1 MATDLDLLRD
11 LCAAPAP
18 TGFEAPVQDVVRRR
32 LSALAAPRA
41 TRWATSGARSR
52 AQARR
57 TSSSPRTPT
66 RSASSSPT
74 WTSKGFVSFDK
85 IGGVDP
91 QLLPGR
97 NLVIH
102 GANGPVNG
110 VVGRKPSH
118 KMTKEER
125 AKAPDL
131 SDQWLDIGCSTPRGG
146 PGPRADRRPH
156 HLPAELPAAAGA
168 RYASPAFDNRAGV
181 YVCLRALEHYAA
193 APAAADLT
201 ALLTVH
207 EETTF
212 MGAKAMAMRRQPDVI
227 IVVDVDFAS
236 DDPGLDAKKL
246 GGEVKL
252 GAGPVIHRGA
262 GGNLA
267 LTDLALEVAEDE
279 GIPVQVKAMP
289 GNTSTDAEEL
299 MAAGE
304 AATLSFS
311 IPLRNMHSAFEVI
324 AAGRRRGRRAAGRR
338 RRRAASPRR
347 LGPRALRAARL
358 AGSGRRGRLEAP
370 RGAVSALPGPRPS
383 RRCGRP
389 ARNSDERAPG
399 PSGAASVAASSRA
412 ISGCHWG
419 APAPSGGTG
428 RRSRRRAA
436 RRAAR
441 CAGRDTP

>member
-18 TGFEAPVQDVVRRR
+18 TGFEAPVQDLVRQRLAA
-32 LSALAAPRA
+32 LSAPDGDPLGNVWGTVKGQGAPHVVVTA
-41 TRWATSGARSR
+41 HADQIGLIVTYVDEN
-52 AQARR
+52 
-57 TSSSPRTPT
+57 
-66 RSASSSPT
+66 
-74 WTSKGFVSFDK
+74 GFVSFDK
-85 IGGVDP
+85 IGGVDA

-97 NLVIH
+97 NLLVH
-102 GANGPVNG
+102 TSKGVVNG

-118 KMTKEER
+118 KMSKEER

-131 SDQWLDIGCSTPRGG
+131 TDQWLDVGCSTREQALALVQIGDPITFPPNFLELAGG
-146 PGPRADRRPH
+146 
-156 HLPAELPAAAGA
+156 

-212 MGAKAMAMRRQPDVI
+212 MGAKAMAIKWQPDVI

-236 DDPGLDAKKL
+236 DDPGMDAKKL

-262 GGNLA
+262 AGNLA
-267 LTDLALEVAEDE
+267 LTDLAIQVAKDE
-279 GIPVQVKAMP
+279 GIPCQVKAMP

-299 MAAGE
+299 MAAGN

-311 IPLRNMHSAFEVI
+311 IPVRNMHSAFEVTQPDD
-324 AAGRRRGRRAAGRR
+324 AEAGALLAT
-338 RRRAASPRR
+338 AVTRR
-347 LGPRALRAARL
+347 LAADGWDPERFVPRA
-358 AGSGRRGRLEAP
+358 
-370 RGAVSALPGPRPS
+370 
-383 RRCGRP
+383 
-389 ARNSDERAPG
+389 
-399 PSGAASVAASSRA
+399 
-412 ISGCHWG
+412 
-419 APAPSGGTG
+419 
-428 RRSRRRAA
+428 
-436 RRAAR
+436 
-441 CAGRDTP
+441 